1 MRKCARAKDTTRRSS
16 DNALVPVTYD
26 LYDVCDVRLAG
37 HMNTPFNRIT
47 LIVLDGAGI
56 GAMPDA
62 SEWGDSGADTLGH
75 ICESRQLRLP
85 NLQSLGLGNIRPLA
99 GLPPLENV
107 RGCYGKC
114 ALRSNGKDTTT
125 GHWEMAGI
133 ILERAFPTYPNG
145 FPQSVIDQFV
155 ARSHVPGI
163 LGNIPASGTEIIKQL
178 GDEHVKTS
186 KPIVYTSAD
195 SVFQIAAHE
204 EIIPLERL
212 YEICEIAR
220 DLLRGEHE
228 VGRVIAR
235 PFLGKPGSF
244 FRTENRHDYA
254 VPPPRENLLP
264 VLSANGLDVVAIGK
278 IASIYD
284 STGVTQ
290 DISAKNNE
298 QSINQTIRALEQQTR
313 GLVFSNL
320 VDFDMLYGHRRD
332 TEGYARALEHFD
344 SRWPEIE
351 TVMRNDDLVIITADH
366 GNDPT
371 YPGTDHTREYAPL
384 LVFGK
389 VAKAGINLGSRRS
402 LADIGKTIAENFGLS
417 LDSGESFLDE
427 IVLV

>member
-1 MRKCARAKDTTRRSS
+1 MTYMTHSTDPSS
-16 DNALVPVTYD
+16 N
-26 LYDVCDVRLAG
+26 
-37 HMNTPFNRIT
+37 PFNRIT

-62 SEWGDSGADTLGH
+62 LEWGDAGSDTFGH
-75 ICESRQLRLP
+75 ICESRDVRLP

-99 GLPPLENV
+99 GVEAIENP
-107 RGCYGKC
+107 RGSYGKC
-114 ALRSNGKDTTT
+114 ALQSNGKDTTT

-145 FPQSVIDQFV
+145 FPQSILDQFIK
-155 ARSHVPGI
+155 RTQVPGI
-163 LGNIPASGTEIIKQL
+163 LGNIAASGTEIIKNL
-178 GDEHVKTS
+178 GAEHVQTG

-204 EIIPLERL
+204 ETIPLDRL
-212 YEICEIAR
+212 YEICETAR

-235 PFLGKPGSF
+235 PFLGRPGSF
-244 FRTENRHDYA
+244 YRTENRHDYA

-264 VLSANGLDVVAIGK
+264 LLQENGLDVVCIGK
-278 IASIYD
+278 IASIYG
-284 STGVTQ
+284 SAGVTK
-290 DISAKNNE
+290 DLTAKNNE
-298 QSINQTIRALEQQTR
+298 QSIDQTIRALRDNTR
-313 GLVFSNL
+313 GLIFSNL

-351 TVMRNDDLVIITADH
+351 AAMSDDDLLIITADH

-384 LVFGK
+384 VVFGK
-389 VAKAGINLGSRRS
+389 RARPGVDLGTRRS
-402 LADIGKTIAENFGLS
+402 LADIGKTIAENFGLN
-417 LDSGESFLDE
+417 LNAGEGFLRE
-427 IVLV
+427 IAGS

>member
-1 MRKCARAKDTTRRSS
+1 ME
-16 DNALVPVTYD
+16 ND
-26 LYDVCDVRLAG
+26 L
-37 HMNTPFNRIT
+37 FNRIL

-62 SEWGDSGADTLGH
+62 PDWGDAGSDTLGH
-75 ICESRQLRLP
+75 ICESRELRLP

-99 GLPPLENV
+99 GVTAVNTP
-107 RGCYGKC
+107 RGGYGKC
-114 ALRSNGKDTTT
+114 ALKSNGKDTTT

-133 ILERAFPTYPNG
+133 ILERAFPTYPDG
-145 FPQSVIDQFV
+145 FPQTLIDEFI
-155 ARSHVPGI
+155 ARTNVPGV
-163 LGNIPASGTEIIKQL
+163 LGNIPASGTEIIKEL
-178 GDEHVKTS
+178 GEEHVKTH

-204 EIIPLERL
+204 EVVPLDRL

-235 PFLGKPGSF
+235 PFLGEPGSF
-244 FRTENRHDYA
+244 YRTENRHDYA

-264 VLSANGLDVVAIGK
+264 LLSEQGLDVVCIGK

-284 STGVTQ
+284 SNGVTQ
-290 DISAKNNE
+290 DLTAKNNK
-298 QSINQTIRALEQQTR
+298 QSIDQTIRALGEPTR
-313 GLVFSNL
+313 GLIFANL

-344 SRWPEIE
+344 SRFTEIE
-351 TVMRNDDLVIITADH
+351 RAMRPDDLVVITADH

-371 YPGTDHTREYAPL
+371 YRGTDHTREYAPL
-384 LVFGK
+384 ICFGK
-389 VAKAGINLGSRRS
+389 QARAGINLGTRKS
-402 LADIGKTIAENFGLS
+402 LSDIGRTIAENFGLN
-417 LDSGESFLDE
+417 LRAGDSFLSDLLIE
-427 IVLV
+427 